1 MFSSTHQKIFCIL
14 AILSSAVL
22 AYSQSAP
29 VKEATGVV
37 SGKVTIKGKAAPGV
51 VILIRSNNTNSNS
64 AAYKGTTDVNGEY
77 RIANVP
83 AGNYAVMPLA
93 PAFVDASA
101 FGPQRTLLLNKGEL
115 VEHID
120 FALVRGGAITGKIVD
135 ADGRPVVEQEVRLFA
150 VSMGDQRFSI
160 TGTLTDDR
168 GIYRFYGLRA
178 GGYKVA
184 AGQGERVAMGNRTTV
199 YKQVFYPEA
208 AEPEQ
213 AGVID
218 VSEGGEAANI
228 DITLGPT
235 VTTYTASGRIIDSE
249 TGKPLAAVAYGV
261 KHFVSQYSTSS
272 MSNGAVSNSRGEFKL
287 ENLGPGKYAVQ
298 ITAGRGTTW
307 RADDVLFEIVDDDVS
322 GLVVQTKKGASVS
335 GVVVIEGGDDKNAR
349 NDLKRV
355 MLVGYSSIRD
365 ERASSAWSMIGPDGS
380 FTMSG
385 LAAGAVMFQIGNAAR
400 FRIVRVERNGVVLP
414 RGIEI
419 KEGEEIS
426 GVRLVMAYGNGSIR
440 GAVEL
445 VNGPIPT
452 GARFSVSAHHISDE
466 LGTNSWSHSSAEVD
480 ARGQFVLDG
489 LYPGTYELSISIWSA
504 DGRTVYGEKKQQ
516 VAVTN
521 GSVSDVRL
529 SIEVNQKKP

>member
-14 AILSSAVL
+14 ALLSSAVL

-120 FALVRGGAITGKIVD
+120 FALVRGGAITGNIVD
-135 ADGRPVVEQEVRLFA
+135 ADGRPVVQQEVRLFA

-228 DITLGPT
+228 DIT
-235 VTTYTASGRIIDSE
+235 
-249 TGKPLAAVAYGV
+249 
-261 KHFVSQYSTSS
+261 
-272 MSNGAVSNSRGEFKL
+272 
-287 ENLGPGKYAVQ
+287 
-298 ITAGRGTTW
+298 
-307 RADDVLFEIVDDDVS
+307 
-322 GLVVQTKKGASVS
+322 
-335 GVVVIEGGDDKNAR
+335 
-349 NDLKRV
+349 
-355 MLVGYSSIRD
+355 
-365 ERASSAWSMIGPDGS
+365 
-380 FTMSG
+380 
-385 LAAGAVMFQIGNAAR
+385 
-400 FRIVRVERNGVVLP
+400 
-414 RGIEI
+414 
-419 KEGEEIS
+419 
-426 GVRLVMAYGNGSIR
+426 
-440 GAVEL
+440 
-445 VNGPIPT
+445 
-452 GARFSVSAHHISDE
+452 
-466 LGTNSWSHSSAEVD
+466 
-480 ARGQFVLDG
+480 
-489 LYPGTYELSISIWSA
+489 
-504 DGRTVYGEKKQQ
+504 
-516 VAVTN
+516 
-521 GSVSDVRL
+521 
-529 SIEVNQKKP
+529 